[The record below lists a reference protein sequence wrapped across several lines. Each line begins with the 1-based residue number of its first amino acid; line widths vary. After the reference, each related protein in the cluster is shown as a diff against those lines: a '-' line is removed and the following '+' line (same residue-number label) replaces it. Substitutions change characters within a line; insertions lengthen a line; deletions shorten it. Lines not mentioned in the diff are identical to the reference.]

1 MAKYDI
7 SWAGLDR
14 GHEGLW
20 RPDVWIAPLKA
31 LARYSS
37 VDYSDAKHAIYKE
50 LTRECP
56 NVEWLSFE
64 RQSKTARSLFR
75 DNREPWY
82 STGVITFVGTS
93 MSVSPLG
100 KQILAG
106 ELTYSQVLARAMAG
120 WEEHGENPFAI
131 LSDAFLRIGAYR
143 GLSFD
148 DVVRIMQNFREGDDV
163 CLALEEQVCPLS
175 GVAPRRLKAILL
187 LMVYSG
193 AITCVGNVYFLSD
206 RQELARISGSDKF
219 DVDEFGLKIGDQ
231 SDDGSVTIVGADRL
245 CYQVRSVS
253 RGAVGV
259 RTISK
264 KLLGEWVIAVKDDPT
279 ATAESLRGKLTGKTE
294 VDKFEY
300 GYFSTLYK
308 MAQMVLNKDSIKKLS
323 AEELSRL
330 IKGAKTVES
339 SSADRLAVALKLFA
353 ERRKASASSDVRYW
367 VYSPGENACAW
378 DEVMAAKVIAL
389 SYKEVGDYSKLG
401 DKASVVAA
409 YQSAMDDQKSHK
421 NSAQAIVDF
430 RDVMKPGDIV
440 FTRKGLTRFIAVGRV
455 SDNGDFFYD
464 DKISAEYPNR
474 RKIDWFKIEDYQLKV
489 GQTRQIALYDI
500 TGNVNLVRE
509 LCEAY
514 GVALGASND
523 GGWFHEGRSVNG
535 RIREYFDSLTEE
547 KIRAFSDE
555 DLKEFFCH
563 SETDPAT
570 HVVFEHMWSGKN
582 GQGWGNIKP
591 SSAAELKDA
600 TDYLVG
606 VRRDVSVAAT
616 FLQKDAK
623 HPKGFGPSV
632 VSELLMKFHP
642 ESCFKHGS
650 VSRNVLKHLGLV
662 DFASEKSDYDE
673 DEYKLVCG
681 AAALILGKMKAMKI
695 ARQIN
700 ADGSEDTAKPDYLTV
715 NEFIWF
721 VNENKDLIK
730 EKVMSAKMKKP
741 NIAIKAGT
749 NTLGALIGQDPD
761 SMMSRLTAAL
771 LTKPFAILAGASGTG
786 KSRMVRQLAYM
797 TCLNTDLQD
806 EAKDATAPGNYRLV
820 QVKPNWHDSSD
831 LLGYRSAINEGTY
844 VTTDFVKFVLKAHAY
859 PDTPFFVC
867 LDEMNLAPVE
877 QYFAE
882 FLSASED
889 VKKADDGKT
898 LVSAALIKPSDFGG
912 DVLNLEPEYE
922 LAADRKALIEKIGL
936 FIPHNLYV
944 VGTVN
949 MDDTTCQFSRKVLD
963 RAMTIE
969 MNEVKLETLQKNDVM
984 TFDDLLLMEPEI
996 KLFTERAEFD
1006 GTKLDD
1012 PFRDKLDSL
1021 RGDLES
1027 SPFAIAYR
1035 FAREAVVYREAIAQ
1049 IGNDAAK
1056 AAKDEIALDHM
1067 ALMKILPRITGT
1079 TTERKG
1085 VTDKLTAFFSE
1096 LGRPLSLKK
1105 LNEMIAAAPG
1115 NGDYL
1120 SFWP

>member
-31 LARYSS
+31 LAKYSS

-131 LSDAFLRIGAYR
+131 LSDVFLRIGAYR

-163 CLALEEQVCPLS
+163 CFALEAQVYPLS

-193 AITCVGNVYFLSD
+193 AITCVGNVYFSSD
-206 RQELARISGSDKF
+206 RQGLIRISGSDKF

-231 SDDGSVTIVGADRL
+231 SDDGAVTIIGADKL
-245 CYQVRSVS
+245 CYQVRNIS
-253 RGAVGV
+253 RGAEGV

-330 IKGAKTVES
+330 IKDAKPLEPS
-339 SSADRLAVALKLFA
+339 NADRLTIALKLFA
-353 ERRKASASSDVRYW
+353 ERRLEEDWVALLKRDGYEGIRTRYEGMNPETLRNMTAAEFDVWANKELWALQHYRCKQTFDKLTD
-367 VYSPGENACAW
+367 EQKTACARF
-378 DEVMAAKVIAL
+378 VAAVKKNVQPVT
-389 SYKEVGDYSKLG
+389 SYFPTTTNCPEGVGP
-401 DKASVVAA
+401 VVA
-409 YQSAMDDQKSHK
+409 
-421 NSAQAIVDF
+421 
-430 RDVMKPGDIV
+430 
-440 FTRKGLTRFIAVGRV
+440 T
-455 SDNGDFFYD
+455 
-464 DKISAEYPNR
+464 
-474 RKIDWFKIEDYQLKV
+474 
-489 GQTRQIALYDI
+489 
-500 TGNVNLVRE
+500 
-509 LCEAY
+509 
-514 GVALGASND
+514 
-523 GGWFHEGRSVNG
+523 
-535 RIREYFDSLTEE
+535 
-547 KIRAFSDE
+547 
-555 DLKEFFCH
+555 
-563 SETDPAT
+563 
-570 HVVFEHMWSGKN
+570 
-582 GQGWGNIKP
+582 
-591 SSAAELKDA
+591 
-600 TDYLVG
+600 
-606 VRRDVSVAAT
+606 
-616 FLQKDAK
+616 
-623 HPKGFGPSV
+623 
-632 VSELLMKFHP
+632 ELLMKFHP
-642 ESCFKHGS
+642 Q
-650 VSRNVLKHLGLV
+650 
-662 DFASEKSDYDE
+662 DYMG
-673 DEYKLVCG
+673 YS
-681 AAALILGKMKAMKI
+681 ALMLDGMKALKLLD
-695 ARQIN
+695 
-700 ADGSEDTAKPDYLTV
+700 ADPQYDTAIGYQKTMGIASQILEKMIAMKLTRSFDDEKYIKPDYITV
-715 NEFIWF
+715 NEFLWW
-721 VNENKDLIK
+721 VKTHQDLIK
-730 EKVMSAKMKKP
+730 EEIMSQKMKKP
-741 NIAIKAGT
+741 SIAIKAGAK
-749 NTLGALIGQDPD
+749 TLSGLIGKDPD

-797 TCLNTDLQD
+797 TCLNTDLQE

-969 MNEVKLETLQKNDVM
+969 MNEVKLETLQKKDDL
-984 TFDDLLLMEPEI
+984 TFDDLLLTEPEI
-996 KLFTERAEFD
+996 KLFAERAEFD
-1006 GTKLDD
+1006 GEKFDN

-1035 FAREAVVYREAIAQ
+1035 FAREAIMYREAIAR
-1049 IGNDAAK
+1049 IGNEDAK
-1056 AAKDEIALDHM
+1056 AAKDTIALDHM
-1067 ALMKILPRITGT
+1067 SLMKILPRITGT

-1085 VTDKLTAFFSE
+1085 VTDKLSAFFTK
-1096 LGRPLSLKK
+1096 LNRPLSLKK
-1105 LNEMIAAAPG
+1105 LNEMIAAASG
-1115 NGDYL
+1115 NGEYL